1 MVERPL
7 SFLYAMVL
15 AMAMCNNRIAKILF
29 RDVAETEPS
38 NFDTHS
44 QDVAAVTLT
53 SDALGCT

>member
-1 MVERPL
+1 
-7 SFLYAMVL
+7 MVL